1 MNVNSYI
8 DNLIDDSIEEINLKI
23 DDYIDIDYFATL
35 SEIDEYSSIK
45 YSLNTSDINQEQYN
59 AVIKTVSKIYSKLN
73 KEELDL
79 IKEFSKED
87 DDIKDMLLLIECN
100 FKDEFIKNNVI
111 KLTAGVLI
119 ISSILN
125 SASISNAAIITI
137 KAFFLLLLKQ

>member
-87 DDIKDMLLLIECN
+87 DDIKDMLLLIESN
-100 FKDEFIKNNVI
+100 FKDEVIKNNVI
-111 KLTAGVLI
+111 ELTAGVLI

-125 SASISNAAIITI
+125 SASISNVEIITI

>member
-1 MNVNSYI
+1 MNVNSYK

-23 DDYIDIDYFATL
+23 DDYIDVDYFATL
-35 SEIDEYSSIK
+35 NEIDEYSSIK
-45 YSLNTSDINQEQYN
+45 YSLNTSDIDQEQYN

-87 DDIKDMLLLIECN
+87 DDIKDMLLLIESN
-100 FKDEFIKNNVI
+100 FKDDVIKNNVI
-111 KLTAGVLI
+111 KLTADVLI
-119 ISSILN
+119 ISSILS
-125 SASISNAAIITI
+125 SAYISNAAIITI